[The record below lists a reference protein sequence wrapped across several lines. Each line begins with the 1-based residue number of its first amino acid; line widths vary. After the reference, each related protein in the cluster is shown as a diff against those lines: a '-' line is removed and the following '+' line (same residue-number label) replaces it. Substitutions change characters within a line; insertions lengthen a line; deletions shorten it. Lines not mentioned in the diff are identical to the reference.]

1 MAIVVHVGLWLA
13 PSAAARRVPLPAGEV
28 DLLPAEPPDEV
39 ARPKARRGI
48 VVVGRPGPRTVMRG
62 LGGALGR
69 ANPTGYACA
78 DLNGLIAALG
88 ETFAPA
94 HRQALIDQAAAM
106 LRADAIDLPLHHEVL
121 TLAHRNRIRV
131 VQRPMA

>member
-1 MAIVVHVGLWLA
+1 
-13 PSAAARRVPLPAGEV
+13 
-28 DLLPAEPPDEV
+28 
-39 ARPKARRGI
+39 
-48 VVVGRPGPRTVMRG
+48 MRG

-94 HRQALIDQAAAM
+94 HCQALIDQAAAM

-131 VQRPMA
+131 VQRSMA